1 NISGNPIAASTGIDS
16 DTITASATG
25 SCAIQRQTVSNAQA
39 TCGCIEYNATASA
52 VSCISACCISIL
64 NRCVSAI
71 AAEADSRDIH
81 GTRRH
86 ICAAKVENDFAALSV
101 ATITHNAWL
110 LTERS
115 GIAAEGAKTVGIYL
129 HFADC
134 ETATVQVERRS
145 AADAISA
152 VTKDFNQP
160 FRAIKNLPTCVRAKT
175 VGRKIAAI
183 VDSETDVTANSRTA
197 FSGKAVLIITVTG
210 TSGVQQKL
218 GA

>member
-52 VSCISACCISIL
+52 VSCIAACCISIH
-64 NRCVSAI
+64 NRRVATV

-134 ETATVQVERRS
+134 EASTIHIECGLPAN
-145 AADAISA
+145 AISA
-152 VTKDFNQP
+152 LT
-160 FRAIKNLPTCVRAKT
+160 
-175 VGRKIAAI
+175 
-183 VDSETDVTANSRTA
+183 TD
-197 FSGKAVLIITVTG
+197 
-210 TSGVQQKL
+210 
-218 GA
+218 